1 MANDSPARILYDV
14 NGNPVSVIDDSG
26 TYRLSGV
33 TKVLNSGGSQV
44 DPATEGT
51 LSTRASEATLATR
64 ASEATLIQADGR
76 LTTIDAVLDSIKDTD
91 GIKKITDELPAG
103 TQEIGKVAQGTRA
116 VAGGGWPQYVVDNA
130 GNVVGVVLDGAVYR
144 LQSEA
149 QLQTKAKGTTVAA
162 HPTSV
167 PIDANRQALSVALVK
182 DPAYP
187 NDPGVDVRVVDN
199 AGNPV
204 GIVLDGTLY
213 RFQTDAK
220 VARGE
225 GGELVHLD
233 AIDTDPEQGR
243 LKATLYT
250 PEGESVAL
258 GAVAS
263 LATAIRNDFVRDGT
277 TSPSLLVDGSTT
289 PVVFT
294 YDAHPTQDVS
304 LQEVKFVLASNS
316 ITFGTD
322 YFGAT
327 SGPLPNGLLV
337 EITAGGV
344 TGTVAVLYQNE
355 DFVNFA
361 SPGGFEWVVSSKDLL
376 ASTWL
381 VGGGLKLEAGSG
393 DQVKITVRDD
403 IDSAGVYFRAYVR
416 GNLLG

>member
-1 MANDSPARILYDV
+1 MGLSPASILYDAS
-14 NGNPVSVIDDSG
+14 GNPVSVIDDSG

-51 LSTRASEATLATR
+51 LATRSSEATLL
-64 ASEATLIQADGR
+64 SADGR

-91 GIKKITDELPAG
+91 GVKKITDQLPAG
-103 TQEIGKVAQGTRA
+103 TNEIGAVAQGTRA
-116 VAGGGWPQYVVDNA
+116 AAGGGWPQYVVDAA
-130 GNVVGVVLDGAVYR
+130 GNVVGVVLNDGIYR

-149 QLQTKAKGTTVAA
+149 QIQTRAKGSTGAA

-167 PIDANRQALSVALVK
+167 PIDADRQALSVALVK

-199 AGNPV
+199 NGNPV
-204 GIVLDGTLY
+204 GIILDGVLY

-220 VARGE
+220 VARGASD
-225 GGELVHLD
+225 LVHLD
-233 AIDTDPEQGR
+233 AIDTVAGQGR

-263 LATAIRNDFVRDGT
+263 TATAIRNDFVKNG
-277 TSPSLLVDGSTT
+277 TSPSLLVDGDPT

-294 YDAHPTQDVS
+294 YDAHPTQDIS
-304 LQEVKFVLASNS
+304 LQEVKFVIASNS

-327 SGPLPNGLLV
+327 SGPLTNGLLV
-337 EITAGGV
+337 EVTSGGV
-344 TGTVAVLYQNE
+344 TGTVAVLKQNE
-355 DFVNFA
+355 DFVTFA

-381 VGGGLKLEAGSG
+381 VGGGLKLQAGSA
-393 DQVKITVRDD
+393 DKVSVTVRDD
-403 IDSAGVYFRAYVR
+403 IDSSGIYFRCYVR

>member
-1 MANDSPARILYDV
+1 MSDISPASILYD
-14 NGNPVSVIDDSG
+14 
-26 TYRLSGV
+26 
-33 TKVLNSGGSQV
+33 
-44 DPATEGT
+44 
-51 LSTRASEATLATR
+51 
-64 ASEATLIQADGR
+64 ADGH
-76 LTTIDAVLDSIKDTD
+76 
-91 GIKKITDELPAG
+91 P
-103 TQEIGKVAQGTRA
+103 
-116 VAGGGWPQYVVDNA
+116 
-130 GNVVGVVLDGAVYR
+130 VGVVLDGALYR
-144 LQSEA
+144 LQAEA
-149 QLQTKAKGTTVAA
+149 QLQTKAKGSTAAA

-182 DPAYP
+182 DPAFP

-199 AGNPV
+199 SGNPV
-204 GIVLDGTLY
+204 GIVLDGTIY

-220 VARGE
+220 IARGAS
-225 GGELVHLD
+225 GLVHLD
-233 AIDTDPEQGR
+233 AIDTESERGR

-263 LATAIRNDFVRDGT
+263 TATAIRNDFAKDSGG
-277 TSPSLLVDGSTT
+277 SPSLLVDGDTT

-304 LQEVKFVLASNS
+304 LQEVKFVMASNS

-327 SGPLPNGLLV
+327 SGPLANGLLV
-337 EITAGGV
+337 EVTAGGV
-344 TGTVAVLYQNE
+344 TGTVALLKQNE

-381 VGGGLKLEAGSG
+381 VGGGLKLEGGSA
-393 DQVKITVRDD
+393 DKVSITVQDD
-403 IDSAGVYFRAYVR
+403 IDSAGVYFRAFVR

>member
-1 MANDSPARILYDV
+1 MGISPASVLYDAD
-14 NGNPVSVIDDSG
+14 GNPISIINDGG

-33 TKVLNSGGSQV
+33 TKVLNSGGAQV
-44 DPATEGT
+44 NPSTED
-51 LSTRASEATLATR
+51 TLATR
-64 ASEATLIQADGR
+64 ASEATLATADGR

-116 VAGGGWPQYVVDNA
+116 AAGDGWPQYAVDSA
-130 GNVVGVVLDGAVYR
+130 GNVVGVVLNDGVYR
-144 LQSEA
+144 LQGEA
-149 QLQTKAKGTTVAA
+149 QMQTRAKGGTVAA

-204 GIVLDGTLY
+204 GIILDGALY

-220 VARGE
+220 IARGASD
-225 GGELVHLD
+225 LVHLD
-233 AIDTDPEQGR
+233 AIDTDTGQGR

-250 PEGESVAL
+250 PEGETVAL

-263 LATAIRNDFVRDGT
+263 TATAIRNDFVKNAG
-277 TSPSLLVDGSTT
+277 SPSLLVDGSGA

-294 YDAHPTQDVS
+294 YDAHPTQDIS
-304 LQEVKFVLASNS
+304 LQEVKFVMASNS
-316 ITFGTD
+316 ITFGMD

-327 SGPLPNGLLV
+327 SGPLTNGLLV
-337 EITAGGV
+337 EVTAGGV

-376 ASTWL
+376 SSTWL

-403 IDSAGVYFRAYVR
+403 IDRAGIYFRCFVR